1 MPQRYANIKINS
13 YFWCAF
19 YTQKIFRAMAKD
31 LFERIQKNKGP
42 LGKWASQAEGY
53 YVFPKLEGPLANRMT
68 FHGKEVINW
77 SINDYLG
84 LANHPEVR
92 KVDAEAAAEY
102 GSAYPMGARM
112 MSGHTTFHEQLEQEL
127 AAFVGKESAY
137 LLNFGYQGMVSTI
150 DALVSKNDVIVYDVD
165 SHACIIDGV
174 RLHMGKRF
182 TYKHNDIESLEKNL
196 ERATNMAETTGGG
209 ILVITEGVFGMRGQ
223 QGKLKEIVAL
233 KGKYNFRLLVD
244 DAHGFG
250 TLGKTGAGAG
260 EEQQCQDGIDV
271 YFSTFA
277 KSMASIG
284 AFVAADK
291 DIIDFLKYNL
301 RSQMFAKSLPMLLVK
316 GALKRLDMLRTMP
329 ELKDKLWENVN
340 ALQNGLKER
349 GFNIGDTNTCV
360 TPVYLEGSIP
370 EAMVMVNDLRENY
383 SIFLSIV
390 VYPVIPKGIILL
402 RMIPTATHTLQDI
415 NETLHAY
422 EAIRE
427 KLENG
432 TYKKIAA
439 ETTVDVSAE

>member
-1 MPQRYANIKINS
+1 
-13 YFWCAF
+13 
-19 YTQKIFRAMAKD
+19 
-31 LFERIQKNKGP
+31 
-42 LGKWASQAEGY
+42 
-53 YVFPKLEGPLANRMT
+53 
-68 FHGKEVINW
+68 
-77 SINDYLG
+77 
-84 LANHPEVR
+84 
-92 KVDAEAAAEY
+92 
-102 GSAYPMGARM
+102 
-112 MSGHTTFHEQLEQEL
+112 
-127 AAFVGKESAY
+127 
-137 LLNFGYQGMVSTI
+137 MVSTI

-182 TYKHNDIESLEKNL
+182 TYRHNDIESIEKNL

-209 ILVITEGVFGMRGQ
+209 ILLITEGVFGMRGQ

-233 KGKYNFRLLVD
+233 KEKYNFRLLVD

-260 EEQQCQDGIDV
+260 EEQECQDGIDV

-284 AFVAADK
+284 AFIAADK

-316 GALKRLDMLRTMP
+316 GALKRLELLKTTP
-329 ELKDKLWENVN
+329 ELRSKLWENVD
-340 ALQNGLKER
+340 ALQNGLKNR

-360 TPVYLEGSIP
+360 TPVYLEGSVP
-370 EAMVMVNDLRENY
+370 EAMVMVNDLRETY
-383 SIFLSIV
+383 GIFLSIV
-390 VYPVIPKGIILL
+390 IYPVIPKGIILL
-402 RMIPTATHTLQDI
+402 RMIPTAAHTIQDI
-415 NETLHAY
+415 NETLSAY

-432 TYKKIAA
+432 TYKEIANR
-439 ETTVDVSAE
+439 TKVDLDAVTE